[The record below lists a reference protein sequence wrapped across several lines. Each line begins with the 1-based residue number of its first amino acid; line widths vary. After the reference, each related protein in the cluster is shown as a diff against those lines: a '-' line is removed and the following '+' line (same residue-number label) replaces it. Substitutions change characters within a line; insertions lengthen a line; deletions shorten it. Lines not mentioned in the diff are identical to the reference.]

1 MNEVQKPQSWQDCDE
16 NIKSFVDEL
25 VAKLQVSLGSN
36 LVGVYLHGSLAM
48 GSYYRPKSDIDL
60 IVVAESKMSIE
71 NRKAVAEVVAKHSQ
85 QKPTTGNIE
94 LSVITADTAKKI
106 PVPVPF
112 EVHYSTEWHDKILSG
127 DVDYRK
133 TKTDIDLQSHLAYV
147 KQRGVVLQGKP
158 IDEVFGEIDWQVFMA
173 GVIDDFNWIVED
185 KHILETPFYAVL
197 NICRV
202 LQLVAENIQ
211 QVHSK
216 DEGGEWALQNLPEQ
230 HHAIIQQALDAYRS
244 PKQVDESQRRTNGET
259 WDKEALLGFRDY
271 ARGKQP

>member
-1 MNEVQKPQSWQDCDE
+1 MSNQKPQSWQNCDQDV
-16 NIKSFVDEL
+16 KDFVKEL
-25 VAKLQVSLGSN
+25 VAKLAAELNDN
-36 LVGVYLHGSLAM
+36 LTGVYLHSSLAM

-60 IVVAESKMSIE
+60 IVVVENKLNVDKRKTIAETI
-71 NRKAVAEVVAKHSQ
+71 AKHSE

-127 DVDYRK
+127 DTDYEK
-133 TKTDIDLQSHLAYV
+133 DNTDIDLQSHLAYV
-147 KQRGVVLQGKP
+147 SQRGVVLQGKP
-158 IDEVFGEIDWQVFMA
+158 IDEAFGEIDWQIFMD

-185 KHILETPFYAVL
+185 EHILETPFYAVL

-202 LQLVAENIQ
+202 LQLLTENNQ

-216 DEGGEWALQNLPEQ
+216 DEGGEWALKNLSEQ
-230 HHAIIQQALDAYRS
+230 YHAIIQQALNAYRS
-244 PKQVDESQRRTNGET
+244 SKEVDESQRRTNGEV
-259 WDKEALLGFRDY
+259 WDKNALIALRDF
-271 ARGKQP
+271 AKSSKA